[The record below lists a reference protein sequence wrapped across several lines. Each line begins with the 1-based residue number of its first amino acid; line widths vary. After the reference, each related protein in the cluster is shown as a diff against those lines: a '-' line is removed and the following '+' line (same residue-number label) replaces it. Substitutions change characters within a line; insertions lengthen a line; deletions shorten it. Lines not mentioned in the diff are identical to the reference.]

1 MALERMTIIYHVHVC
16 MALERM
22 TIIYCDDLTLIEY
35 YLLYL
40 SNLGVEV

>member
-1 MALERMTIIYHVHVC
+1 MYIIMTC
-16 MALERM
+16 MYDIRFRENDN
-22 TIIYCDDLTLIEY
+22 YCDDLTLIEY